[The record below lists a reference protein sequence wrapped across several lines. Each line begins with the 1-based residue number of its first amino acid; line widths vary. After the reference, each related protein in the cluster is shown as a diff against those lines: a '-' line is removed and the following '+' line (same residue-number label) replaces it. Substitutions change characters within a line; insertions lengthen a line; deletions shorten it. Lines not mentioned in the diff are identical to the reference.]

1 MNTMILIGL
10 AAAVILAAVGRMVAP
25 QAQMPQIV
33 FVQAVP
39 EEGTGRAGCMP
50 LIILVAVI
58 LLVMRFG

>member
-33 FVQAVP
+33 FVQAAS
-39 EEGTGRAGCMP
+39 EEETGGAGCLP

-58 LLVMRFG
+58 LLVIRFG